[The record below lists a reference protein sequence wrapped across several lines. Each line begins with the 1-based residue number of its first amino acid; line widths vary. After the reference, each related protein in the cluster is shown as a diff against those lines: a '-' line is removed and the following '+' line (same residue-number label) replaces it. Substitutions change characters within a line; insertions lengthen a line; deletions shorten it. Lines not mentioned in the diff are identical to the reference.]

1 MQTAKKIV
9 IVGGGIGGAATAL
22 ALHHAGFD
30 VMVYE
35 RTPELPE
42 VGAGVA
48 LWANATHVLKNLG
61 VLQDT
66 LSASQFI
73 ARYQFNSQS
82 GEELMSLP
90 VDHFEVP
97 AICIHRAD
105 LHAILWRNLPR
116 DRFVFGQAFERFEQV
131 GNKVRIH
138 FASGLTVESD
148 ALIGADGLNSRVRS
162 QLLGDGKP
170 IYRGFTAWRG
180 LTDYIPSAHRHDCI
194 REFLGYGRGFG
205 FVMIGKKRMYWYV
218 AAKAT
223 EGQPDAAIGRKKELQ
238 LMFQDWCE
246 PIPELIAA
254 TDEANILRNDL
265 YDRVPTQPW
274 SQQNITLLGDAAHP
288 TLPTLGQGACMALED
303 AIVVTKCLLASDTK
317 AAFEQYE
324 SQRFARTKMIVEE
337 SLQAAKLGQWENR
350 AAVALR
356 EIFMKLLPTPVLKN
370 KVNALQAYR
379 V

>member
-30 VMVYE
+30 VIVYE
-35 RTPELPE
+35 RTPELRE

-61 VLQDT
+61 
-66 LSASQFI
+66 
-73 ARYQFNSQS
+73 
-82 GEELMSLP
+82 
-90 VDHFEVP
+90 
-97 AICIHRAD
+97 
-105 LHAILWRNLPR
+105 
-116 DRFVFGQAFERFEQV
+116 
-131 GNKVRIH
+131 
-138 FASGLTVESD
+138 
-148 ALIGADGLNSRVRS
+148 
-162 QLLGDGKP
+162 
-170 IYRGFTAWRG
+170 
-180 LTDYIPSAHRHDCI
+180 
-194 REFLGYGRGFG
+194 FG

-218 AAKAT
+218 AAKAI

-303 AIVVTKCLLASDTK
+303 AIAVTKCLLAFDTK

-324 SQRFARTKMIVEE
+324 LQRFARTKMIVEE
-337 SLQAAKLGQWENR
+337 SLQAAKLGQWENP

-356 EIFMKLLPTPVLKN
+356 EIFMKLLPTAVLKN